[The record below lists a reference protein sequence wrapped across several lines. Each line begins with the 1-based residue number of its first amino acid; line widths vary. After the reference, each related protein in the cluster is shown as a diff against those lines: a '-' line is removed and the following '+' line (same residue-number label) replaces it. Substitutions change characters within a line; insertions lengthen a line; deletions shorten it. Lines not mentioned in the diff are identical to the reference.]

1 MNKSIKRTIAA
12 VSMTAMLAAGFALPV
27 SAATQVEVTGNP
39 VMIRADAGLKNT
51 VVSKAHKGDKYV
63 YVGQKKDS
71 TGRVWYNIK
80 YSGNKTGWRDHYG
93 QGKRQE
99 RREDYREV
107 GFVRMGKLCLG
118 NERYV

>member
-51 VVSKAHKGDKYV
+51 VCRTKKGF
-63 YVGQKKDS
+63 
-71 TGRVWYNIK
+71 
-80 YSGNKTGWRDHYG
+80 H
-93 QGKRQE
+93 RQSVVQYQIF
-99 RREDYREV
+99 RQ
-107 GFVRMGKLCLG
+107 
-118 NERYV
+118 

>member
-51 VVSKAHKGDKYV
+51 VVSCRTKKGF
-63 YVGQKKDS
+63 
-71 TGRVWYNIK
+71 
-80 YSGNKTGWRDHYG
+80 H
-93 QGKRQE
+93 RQSVVQYQIF
-99 RREDYREV
+99 RQ
-107 GFVRMGKLCLG
+107 
-118 NERYV
+118 

>member
-51 VVSKAHKGDKYV
+51 VVSKAYKGDKYV
-63 YVGQKKDS
+63 YVGQKCRTKK
-71 TGRVWYNIK
+71 GF
-80 YSGNKTGWRDHYG
+80 H
-93 QGKRQE
+93 RQSVVQYQIF
-99 RREDYREV
+99 RQ
-107 GFVRMGKLCLG
+107 
-118 NERYV
+118 